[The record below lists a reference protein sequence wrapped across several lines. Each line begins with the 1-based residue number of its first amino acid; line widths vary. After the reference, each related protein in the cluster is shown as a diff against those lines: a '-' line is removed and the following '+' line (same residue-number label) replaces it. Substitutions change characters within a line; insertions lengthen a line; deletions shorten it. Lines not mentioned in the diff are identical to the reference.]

1 MPRTVHVCMFFNV
14 GPCLKH
20 STSYTMIYLTRLALT
35 MDYAWEIVLTH
46 CPQEKWGVQEGS
58 GTHDNPSMQEFQ
70 KNMQVLRLFFFCML
84 TSV

>member
-1 MPRTVHVCMFFNV
+1 MELFVLNRQLFWLPVLHTGYVWPSVVCV
-14 GPCLKH
+14 
-20 STSYTMIYLTRLALT
+20 LT

-46 CPQEKWGVQEGS
+46 CPQVKGVVQEGS

-70 KNMQVLRLFFFCML
+70 KNMQVLWLFFFCML